1 MNISNYLP
9 KREENVV
16 SWKNSRGEKR
26 YIRID
31 TGISYDVLLRSIDR
45 MRAEEDM
52 YLELVEEQE
61 KLTEADHRQSLFS
74 MIVDEPQ
81 DDTPKYDDDALEM
94 NEVPNLSRERH

>member
-1 MNISNYLP
+1 
-9 KREENVV
+9 
-16 SWKNSRGEKR
+16 
-26 YIRID
+26 
-31 TGISYDVLLRSIDR
+31 